1 MSGGVPPVL
10 AVKTRHSSTL
20 CLIKAFAFLYPE
32 DCFLLFNI
40 LISRALL
47 VFRETLLLN
56 CSPGSFLSLLAKLY
70 SLKHLWLLFWGVLG
84 SLGCGQNFSLY
95 NVVCLVNM

>member
-10 AVKTRHSSTL
+10 AVETRHSSSM
-20 CLIKAFAFLYPE
+20 CFVKAFAFLYPE
-32 DCFLLFNI
+32 DCQLFNI
-40 LISRALL
+40 LFSRALL

-70 SLKHLWLLFWGVLG
+70 SLKHLWLLFWGG
-84 SLGCGQNFSLY
+84 PGFSWLRSEFFFIQCC
-95 NVVCLVNM
+95 VHS